1 MIENST
7 EGFTLALFFDWIII
21 LLTVLGPFV
30 LPILA
35 RFGKIMRV
43 MAGLT
48 LISLGVLLGA
58 LVFGFIPLDPKKHF
72 VLVNIAELISL
83 MLLPLSLIL
92 FIILPPLYVWLGV
105 RLLVGTQLLPTDQR
119 LRWFIGGAATLF
131 IGAVAVG
138 PAAVMLLNWLR
149 SPPLPSPPPAAEMLA
164 KRRDSVL
171 SVTPGSGE
179 TFQDRLANGE
189 PCPACPPM
197 VVVPAGEFLMGSTP
211 SEIDML
217 TKEPSLRAPP
227 RAAEFSKKEQPQHRV
242 TIARPFAVGSFA
254 VTFAEWNACVAD
266 GGCNGYLPEDAGWG
280 RGKQPII
287 SVNWDDAQRY
297 AAWLSRKT
305 GHTYRLLSEAE
316 REYVTRAGTT
326 TAFWWGSSISTNQA
340 NFYGRG
346 KTVAVDSFQPN
357 PWGLYN
363 VHGNLSDWV
372 EDCWHDDYQGA
383 PSDGSAWTTACPEGI
398 RRMNVARGGSWSEFP
413 WTLRAANRFSLPSSA
428 RTLNAGFRLART
440 INP

>member
-48 LISLGVLLGA
+48 LIGLGVLLGA

-72 VLVNIAELISL
+72 VLLNIAELISL

-92 FIILPPLYVWLGV
+92 FIIVPPLYVWLGV

-189 PCPACPPM
+189 PCLACPQM

-217 TKEPSLRAPP
+217 TKEPSLAAFP
-227 RAAEFSKKEQPQHRV
+227 RAAEFSKQEQPQHRV

-254 VTFAEWNACVAD
+254 VTFAEW
-266 GGCNGYLPEDAGWG
+266 
-280 RGKQPII
+280 
-287 SVNWDDAQRY
+287 DDAQRY
-297 AAWLSRKT
+297 AAWMSRKT
-305 GHTYRLLSEAE
+305 GNTYRLLSEAE

-326 TAFWWGSSISTNQA
+326 TAFWWGSSISVNQA
-340 NFYGRG
+340 NFAGRS

-398 RRMNVARGGSWSEFP
+398 RRMSVARGGSWSDLP
-413 WTLRAANRFSLPSSA
+413 WNLRAANCFSLPPGA